1 MVSLVLML
9 SFSLFSSGHLSG
21 DQKASQ
27 SWGRGGGWDVRG
39 RFPRPPRAP
48 AEVVLALREA
58 ARGCGCQVRHAG
70 PFLLC
75 CSHGSAG
82 SKVAF
87 QAEVC
92 QLSVGPAEAN
102 GVRYTRLWGAPLAF
116 RHIASQIS
124 KEVEL
129 WGDGGG
135 ELTRR
140 CPLTISVVIE
150 IWPMC
155 YRLNLIPPTTLNTHL
170 NSHTCKQTQSP

>member
-1 MVSLVLML
+1 ML
-9 SFSLFSSGHLSG
+9 SEFVNLKKEFFRFFFFCTSLSVLVFLFILCFFLFPSGHLSG
-21 DQKASQ
+21 NQKAPEPWS
-27 SWGRGGGWDVRG
+27 GGGGWDVRG
-39 RFPRPPRAP
+39 RLSRPPRAP

-58 ARGCGCQVRHAG
+58 ARGCGCQVRHTG

-75 CSHGSAG
+75 CSHGAAR

-129 WGDGGG
+129 
-135 ELTRR
+135 
-140 CPLTISVVIE
+140 
-150 IWPMC
+150 
-155 YRLNLIPPTTLNTHL
+155 
-170 NSHTCKQTQSP
+170 

>member
-1 MVSLVLML
+1 MWISNK
-9 SFSLFSSGHLSG
+9 SFSEFVFLFVFLSLSVLVFLFILCFFLFPSGHLSG
-21 DQKASQ
+21 NQKAPEPWS
-27 SWGRGGGWDVRG
+27 GGGGWDVRG
-39 RFPRPPRAP
+39 HLSRPPRAP

-75 CSHGSAG
+75 CSHGAAG
-82 SKVAF
+82 SKVTF

-129 WGDGGG
+129 WGDGEETWLGDVPS
-135 ELTRR
+135 LY
-140 CPLTISVVIE
+140 PSL
-150 IWPMC
+150 
-155 YRLNLIPPTTLNTHL
+155 
-170 NSHTCKQTQSP
+170 

>member
-1 MVSLVLML
+1 MVMKAMTWISNMSFAATVFLVLML
-9 SFSLFSSGHLSG
+9 SFSLFPSGHLSG
-21 DQKASQ
+21 DQKASEP
-27 SWGRGGGWDVRG
+27 WGGGGGWDVRC
-39 RFPRPPRAP
+39 RISRPPRAP

-135 ELTRR
+135 D
-140 CPLTISVVIE
+140 S
-150 IWPMC
+150 
-155 YRLNLIPPTTLNTHL
+155 
-170 NSHTCKQTQSP
+170 